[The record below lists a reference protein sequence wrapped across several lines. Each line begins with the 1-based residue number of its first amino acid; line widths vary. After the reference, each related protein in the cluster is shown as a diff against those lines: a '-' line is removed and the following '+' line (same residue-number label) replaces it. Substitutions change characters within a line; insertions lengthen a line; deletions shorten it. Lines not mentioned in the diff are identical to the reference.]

1 MKIRSKLFVLLVYF
15 ILTSLIAASFV
26 SINVLFANMI
36 REIKA
41 HLEDDLADTM
51 NILITLKSYESTFF
65 RYNGA
70 DIRYPR
76 YLNILSVY
84 NW

>member
-26 SINVLFANMI
+26 SINVFFANMI

-51 NILITLKSYESTFF
+51 NILITLKSYESS
-65 RYNGA
+65 
-70 DIRYPR
+70 I
-76 YLNILSVY
+76 
-84 NW
+84 

>member
-1 MKIRSKLFVLLVYF
+1 
-15 ILTSLIAASFV
+15 
-26 SINVLFANMI
+26 MI

>member
-41 HLEDDLADTM
+41 HLEDDLVTM
-51 NILITLKSYESTFF
+51 NILITLKSY
-65 RYNGA
+65 
-70 DIRYPR
+70 
-76 YLNILSVY
+76 
-84 NW
+84 